1 MTVRP
6 KTVMRFYGNLEYA
19 IQSIAFKEITFL
31 HSDKL
36 NDPFDPYFYF
46 ITDFNE
52 NYSTLIDF
60 VQQRHAKDLQ
70 YFEDRLPQSNWDK
83 FIKLIEGHFKLFL
96 KGSYLFSTCAI
107 SKDCHPKDNL
117 YMWSHYG
124 NGHRGVAIE
133 FDTTLLSKAVLDKQK
148 RLGNKVINIDEVWTK
163 VNYTTEVP
171 KITCEAIFQFI
182 MNDLEIPDKNAWEGT
197 ELSRIL
203 SQIVRSKSIE
213 WKIENEWRLMW
224 QNDETKV
231 KVQRVNLYDESVAA
245 IYLGC
250 LIDNNAKD
258 NLISEAKQNFPIAKI
273 FGGKKVKGEFALEF
287 EQLA

>member
-6 KTVMRFYGNLEYA
+6 NTVMRFYGNLEYA

-60 VQQRHAKDLQ
+60 VQQRHAKDLR
-70 YFEDRLPQSNWDK
+70 YFEDRLPQPNWDK
-83 FIKLIEGHFKLFL
+83 LVEVMEDHFKSFL
-96 KGSYLFSTCAI
+96 NSSFLFSTCAI
-107 SKDCHPKDNL
+107 TKDKHPKDNL

-133 FDTTLLSKAVLDKQK
+133 FDADLLSKSVLEKQK
-148 RLGNKVINIDEVWTK
+148 RLGNKDVNIDEVLFEI
-163 VNYTTEVP
+163 NYTTEVP
-171 KITCEAIFQFI
+171 KITGESIFQFV
-182 MNDLEIPDKNAWEGT
+182 MNDTESSDEKAWERSD
-197 ELSRIL
+197 LAKIIK
-203 SQIVRSKSIE
+203 QIVRSKSLE
-213 WKIENEWRLMW
+213 WAIENEWRLMW
-224 QNDETKV
+224 HNDETKA
-231 KVQRVNLYDESVAA
+231 KVQRVNIQSECVVA

-250 LIDNNAKD
+250 LIDSNAKD
-258 NLISEAKQNFPIAKI
+258 NLISETKQNFPKAKI
-273 FGGKKVKGEFALEF
+273 FDGKKAKGEFALGF
-287 EQLA
+287 EQLV